1 MLLTMTVCDHWHA
14 SDQIEAEV
22 DLDVVIEDEVVVA
35 VPLQE
40 GPGMLLVEILKLQ
53 HCLGPPRQHSCHKLI
68 HQLQPQVVTCC
79 KLCNTCTSSIE
90 VKQHATDLCVTQS
103 HMRYSIQES

>member
-53 HCLGPPRQHSCHKLI
+53 H
-68 HQLQPQVVTCC
+68 
-79 KLCNTCTSSIE
+79 
-90 VKQHATDLCVTQS
+90 
-103 HMRYSIQES
+103 